1 MKLWRIVLVGLLLG
15 AAFSLATALVTHN
28 GVGVIEYIVGSAA
41 VAALLALAIHKS
53 RRALARA

>member
-28 GVGVIEYIVGSAA
+28 GVGVIEYIVGFAA
-41 VAALLALAIHKS
+41 VAALLALAIQKS